1 MRNFREL
8 KVYQKSLDLAEEVYR
23 FKDQLPKTEEFG
35 LKDQFRRS
43 VTSISINIS
52 EGSAKATNKHFKTYL
67 EHSLGSSYEVET
79 LMNLSKRLYQLENK
93 EIVLANIEIQKM
105 LVALIRSLE
114 L

>member
-1 MRNFREL
+1 M
-8 KVYQKSLDLAEEVYR
+8 KSLPKSTR
-23 FKDQLPKTEEFG
+23 SSRGCLPIQRPTSKTEEFG

-52 EGSAKATNKHFKTYL
+52 EGAAKSTNKHFKTYL

-79 LMNLSKRLYQLENK
+79 LMNLSKRLFQLENK
-93 EIVLANIEIQKM
+93 QIVMANIEIQKM
-105 LVALIRSLE
+105 LVALIRSLK